1 VRIRYWT
8 TACLDARIEAVSKEV
23 HDLREHFRPSGVV
36 AVSHHFRAPLSWT
49 RAGICV
55 RPELQPL
62 LRQLMPA
69 LELRGDL
76 NHVYAEVVPE
86 GFLGALGRR
95 PTVMTIAS
103 EKGEPLPEFL
113 ADCAAIVVQTR
124 GMARRLAAAGCD
136 PRRVRLIYPGV
147 DLARF
152 RPREGAPGS
161 PGAVRVLFA
170 TFPRHAQELAER
182 GVNLLLEA
190 ATALPAV
197 RFELVSRPWRGG
209 ATALDVVKA
218 RLARR
223 PTPNVELVE
232 GLQADMSACYAR
244 STFTAIP
251 YTRPDGGKECPRSLV
266 ESLACGVPVLISR
279 AAPFA
284 EYVAERGCGVV
295 FDGGAAGLRG
305 AIDAGL
311 DDYAA
316 LSARAAACARE
327 DFDLGA
333 TLRAYRGLYD
343 EVLAA

>member
-1 VRIRYWT
+1 MRVSFWT

-23 HDLREHFRPSGVV
+23 HDLQGHFRPSRVV
-36 AVSHHFRAPLSWT
+36 AVSQHFRAPLSLT
-49 RAGICV
+49 RGGLCV

-62 LRQLMPA
+62 LRQLMPV

-124 GMARRLAAAGCD
+124 CMGRRLVAAGCD
-136 PRRVRLIYPGV
+136 PSRVRLIYPGV
-147 DLARF
+147 DLSRFPARAAS
-152 RPREGAPGS
+152 RGGPVPAS
-161 PGAVRVLFA
+161 VLFA
-170 TFPRHAQELAER
+170 TFPRHAEELGGR
-182 GVNLLLEA
+182 GVHLLLEA
-190 ATALPAV
+190 AAALPDV
-197 RFELVSRPWRGG
+197 RFDLVSRPWRGG
-209 ATALDVVKA
+209 GTALDAVKG

-223 PTPNVELVE
+223 PASNVVLLE
-232 GLQADMSACYAR
+232 GLQADMAPLYAR
-244 STFTAIP
+244 SSFTVIP
-251 YTRPDGGKECPRSLV
+251 YTRADGGKECPRSLV

-279 AAPFA
+279 EAPFS
-284 EYVAERGCGVV
+284 EYVAERGCGVS
-295 FDGGAAGLRG
+295 FDPSAEGFARAVAVAR
-305 AIDAGL
+305 
-311 DDYAA
+311 DDYQG

-333 TLRAYRGLYD
+333 TLRAYRALYA